1 MKKDQMLCFTLKVL
15 LLISKKTFSA
25 FVKRFLKPNDNCLQR
40 LVSKNDFSER
50 GQVIENGGLSDH
62 PGNFLLRQ
70 PSDLLSQLS
79 QDEAC

>member
-15 LLISKKTFSA
+15 LLISKETLSA

-70 PSDLLSQLS
+70 PPDLLSQLS